1 MKWTVPYDLPFF
13 NGHFP
18 EGSILPAVISLEAS
32 LELIGLSLKREKV
45 ILKEVKTAKFFA
57 PITPG
62 SKLLIYGTMKS
73 SENHW
78 LVDWFEESEE
88 GEGKKTATFSK
99 KDDSRFV
106 VLIFYCNDVSC
117 SCRRLASLYRMSRV
131 DLLSI
136 GNGTFWMGTK

>member
-1 MKWTVPYDLPFF
+1 MEKRSSLLNFSRSDLKWQITDPSKYSWTMKWTVPDDLPFF

-32 LELIGLSLKREKV
+32 LELIGLSLEREKV

-88 GEGKKTATFSK
+88 GEGKKAATFS
-99 KDDSRFV
+99 
-106 VLIFYCNDVSC
+106 
-117 SCRRLASLYRMSRV
+117 
-131 DLLSI
+131 LLL
-136 GNGTFWMGTK
+136 